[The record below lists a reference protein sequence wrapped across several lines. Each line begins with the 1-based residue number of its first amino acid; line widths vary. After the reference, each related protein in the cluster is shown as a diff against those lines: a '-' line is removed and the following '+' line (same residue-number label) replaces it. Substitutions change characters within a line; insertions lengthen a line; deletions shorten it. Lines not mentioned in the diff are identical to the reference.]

1 MAKQMVM
8 ECIPGLMGTGIRENL
23 KIVLSMEKECKNLQM
38 VIHIKA
44 TMLWENHKDLVNTF
58 GQLEAIL
65 RVIFKMGLETV
76 KEFGK
81 DRQEIVI
88 NIKDNIK
95 MIKKKDMAFSHG
107 KMVILI
113 KATTSMI

>member
-76 KEFGK
+76 KEFGN

-95 MIKKKDMAFSHG
+95 MIKNKDMAFLHG
-107 KMVILI
+107 KMAILI
-113 KATTSMI
+113 KATTLTI